1 MCFNVFGHC
10 VTVRSSLLAVDSAA
24 ETITHPTN
32 TRSHSLVIIEIM
44 VDTGSVAIPNENL
57 TSESVKVDFE
67 IVGPATTMSVTTAV
81 NAAAASPAA
90 AIDLLVRSEYLGHY
104 TSLVGHTF
112 FGTESKDVK
121 RRPQLLLEYGP

>member
-1 MCFNVFGHC
+1 MENRISVN
-10 VTVRSSLLAVDSAA
+10 LLPAA
-24 ETITHPTN
+24 SWGPGATW
-32 TRSHSLVIIEIM
+32 L
-44 VDTGSVAIPNENL
+44 DTGNGKPWAGEHATRGNFVSFAIPRRSITAMPWIEW
-57 TSESVKVDFE
+57 D
-67 IVGPATTMSVTTAV
+67 VTTAV